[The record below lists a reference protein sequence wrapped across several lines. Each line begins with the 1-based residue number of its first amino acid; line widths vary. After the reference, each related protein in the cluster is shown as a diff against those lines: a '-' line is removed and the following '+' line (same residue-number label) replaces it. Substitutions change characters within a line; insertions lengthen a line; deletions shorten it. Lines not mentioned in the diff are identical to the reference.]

1 MVVEDDGLP
10 NVQLSGFDVDVF
22 LNRKQWGEVPE
33 LVVVGGR
40 HAGHGVEGGGVGWV
54 QGWVRC
60 VWCGARVPPVALS
73 FWIGVN
79 CDG

>member
-40 HAGHGVEGGGVGWV
+40 HAGHGVGAWGGLDVSGVV
-54 QGWVRC
+54 LEYLR
-60 VWCGARVPPVALS
+60 
-73 FWIGVN
+73 
-79 CDG
+79 

>member
-40 HAGHGVEGGGVGWV
+40 HAGHGVGWGVEWGGGWVMGAGVG
-54 QGWVRC
+54 
-60 VWCGARVPPVALS
+60 
-73 FWIGVN
+73 
-79 CDG
+79 